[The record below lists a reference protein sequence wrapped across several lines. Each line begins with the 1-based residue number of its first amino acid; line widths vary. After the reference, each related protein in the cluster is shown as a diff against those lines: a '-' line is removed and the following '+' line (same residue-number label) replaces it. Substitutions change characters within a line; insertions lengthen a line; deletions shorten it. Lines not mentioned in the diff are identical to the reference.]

1 MLCCVTCN
9 KAKSNQPFLEFL
21 DKKNYKLLDKN
32 SPICLI
38 EDEKVIETIKMG
50 IVGWPSIVFYRYHK
64 VKETIIRK
72 PFYNNS
78 QWFVPETGKLLY
90 KI

>member
-50 IVGWPSIVFYRYHK
+50 IVG
-64 VKETIIRK
+64 
-72 PFYNNS
+72 
-78 QWFVPETGKLLY
+78 
-90 KI
+90 